1 MLHCTNFHLPKPD
14 KLIEVL
20 DMSPGNL
27 TILLESN
34 DPNSNGMLRI
44 EMKEKEPE
52 EWNYGK
58 PDMEAMFAFD
68 MFSPD
73 MEKNGVTIETQ
84 NIDNQTAYV
93 AFSIENE
100 YQPFVKLTSIIHLDE
115 TYYLYFNYY
124 GTHYG
129 DEPHSRLMYVQ
140 KTLKMLRIQGNH
152 SETAQQIAD
161 NREQSLRYRIL
172 YHQKNYT
179 TAEQQYQDPF
189 HTRHYPDIFANFQKK
204 IKKHEVLC
212 QYTDGIYTNTR
223 LSIGFL
229 PTKEDDYSQKGNT
242 RFGGIPDL
250 PPNFVWPS
258 IFTGEPGE
266 YRVNEKAG
274 KLCEFI
280 AQINCS
286 EFREMHYYFPKHGI
300 LYFFVEDHFETKA
313 QVFYYDGD
321 PNELISAKDLGI
333 NPAKDCYK
341 FSEDEEYPIFPSK
354 PAKVDIF
361 PHISILNPIMD
372 EEDEICEY
380 PPAICKDLE
389 LDRENDPYETV
400 NAFNKKLAEYSTGKL
415 HAINADVYADYFS
428 PYIYASDCYGGSP
441 QDYVVLL
448 RVAPDPNVSNFDFR
462 AESPIHFVIHKEKLK
477 NLDFSEV
484 YYGYQET

>member
-1 MLHCTNFHLPKPD
+1 MLYCTNFRLPNPD
-14 KLIEVL
+14 KLIEVTE
-20 DMSPGNL
+20 MSPGNL
-27 TILLESN
+27 MILLESN
-34 DPNSNGMLRI
+34 DPKSNGMLRI
-44 EMKEKEPE
+44 ETKEKEPE
-52 EWNYGK
+52 EWDNGL
-58 PDMEAMFAFD
+58 PDLETLFAFD
-68 MFSPD
+68 MFSPNMD
-73 MEKNGVTIETQ
+73 KKGVITETQ
-84 NIDNQTAYV
+84 TIDNYTVYV
-93 AFSIENE
+93 AYSIEDE
-100 YQPFVKLTSIIHLDE
+100 YLPFVKLTAIINLDK

-129 DEPHSRLMYVQ
+129 DEQTSQLSYIQ
-140 KTLKMLRIQGNH
+140 QILKTLQIQDKH
-152 SETAQQIAD
+152 AEAIQQIAD
-161 NREQSLRYRIL
+161 NRERSLEDRIL

-179 TAEQQYQDPF
+179 RPDQQAKDPF
-189 HTRHYPDIFANFQKK
+189 HARYYPEIFAKFQEKVEN
-204 IKKHEVLC
+204 HEILGE
-212 QYTDGIYTNTR
+212 YTDGIYTNAR
-223 LSIGFL
+223 LSIGFR
-229 PTKEDDYSQKGNT
+229 PTEEDDYSKKGNT
-242 RFGGIPDL
+242 RFGGMPDL

-274 KLCEFI
+274 ELCEFI

-286 EFREMHYYFPKHGI
+286 EFREMHDYFPKHGI

-341 FSEDEEYPIFPSK
+341 FSEDEEYQIFPPK
-354 PAKVDIF
+354 PAKVEIF
-361 PHISILNPIMD
+361 PRVSILNPLD

-389 LDRENDPYETV
+389 LDRELDPYETV
-400 NAFNKKLAEYSTGKL
+400 NEFNEELSGYSNEEL

-428 PYIYASDCYGGSP
+428 PYIYASDSYGGSP
-441 QDYVVLL
+441 QNYAVLL
-448 RVAPDPNVSNFDFR
+448 RVAPDPNVSKFDFR